1 MIAMRNACK
10 NINSFQLD
18 DCILYT
24 SCHPCLMCLGAIYWA
39 NIKKVVYANSTAD
52 VGRLKFVEKNS
63 DEILYE
69 DISNSFQNGKVKF

>member
-1 MIAMRNACK
+1 
-10 NINSFQLD
+10 
-18 DCILYT
+18 
-24 SCHPCLMCLGAIYWA
+24 MCLGAIYWA

-52 VGRLKFVEKNS
+52 VGRLKFVEKNN